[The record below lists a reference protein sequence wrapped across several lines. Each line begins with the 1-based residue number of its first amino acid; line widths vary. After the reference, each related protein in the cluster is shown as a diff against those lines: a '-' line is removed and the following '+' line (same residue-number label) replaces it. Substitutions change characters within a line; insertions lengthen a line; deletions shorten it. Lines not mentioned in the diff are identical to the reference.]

1 MASNVDPDRVYFAR
15 RTGLMVRLI
24 RVAKLKEQI
33 AQRWAAQWE
42 TEAARRGLTRDSA
55 AYWEPAWDWI
65 TLRQAD

>member
-1 MASNVDPDRVYFAR
+1 MASNVDPDRVHFAR

-24 RVAKLKEQI
+24 RVAKLKEQM
-33 AQRWAAQWE
+33 AERWAAQWV
-42 TEAARRGLTRDSA
+42 TEAARRGLTRHSA